1 MKRLLPAVEFH
12 VPLTVDAFN
21 VKCPV
26 GTPVLYY
33 PVIGQ
38 PENILT
44 RTRTEAWA
52 LPHDEPVVMIEGRS
66 GAVALRAL
74 VKP

>member
-1 MKRLLPAVEFH
+1 MRVGEPCPVCLQPGGPK
-12 VPLTVDAFN
+12 VDA
-21 VKCPV
+21 KQATCS
-26 GTPVLYY
+26 
-33 PVIGQ
+33 

-44 RTRTEAWA
+44 HTRTEAWA